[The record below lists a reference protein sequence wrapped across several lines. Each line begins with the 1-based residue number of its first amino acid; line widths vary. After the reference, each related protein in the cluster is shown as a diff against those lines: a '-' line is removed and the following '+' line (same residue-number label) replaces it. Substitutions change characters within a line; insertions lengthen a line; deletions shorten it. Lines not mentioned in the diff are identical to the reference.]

1 MISNIL
7 LVDDEAAALKLLA
20 DILSDEGYRLRPFN
34 NGELALRSMA
44 AVPPE
49 LILLDIHMP
58 GMDGFEVCRR
68 IKANPQLRE
77 IPVIFISAA
86 TELEEKVRAFQ
97 AGGVDYITKPFQKE
111 EVLARVKT
119 HVTLNHSLKEMKRI
133 AEELLKS
140 EANLKI
146 AQAIAHLGHWE
157 WDAHAEQFS
166 WSEEAYR
173 IFGFEPQNFPQ
184 DYDTFLRI
192 VHADDR
198 ERVADSLKRLQSGSG
213 FDIEYRIVL
222 PDGEVRI
229 VHCKSQLIKLGDDQK
244 PKIFGTVQY
253 FPQHDQATV
262 LGIIQDITE
271 HKKLEWRLEQLANT
285 DALTGCAS
293 RRHFLETAEQEI
305 LRIHRYGGE
314 LSVLAL
320 DLDHFKAI
328 NDEYGHHAGDLTLKK
343 LVEVCRGLVRE
354 VDMIGRLGGEE
365 FAILLPAT
373 SCARAF
379 EVAKRMCNAVAA
391 AEVPL
396 PSQTSLRF
404 TTSIGIASFSEG
416 DTCIDGVLSRA
427 DKALYEAK
435 KQGRNRV
442 ARSCIIDP
450 LVANAAFSA

>member
-7 LVDDEAAALKLLA
+7 LVDDEAAALKLLK

-34 NGELALRSMA
+34 NGELALRSMEA
-44 AVPPE
+44 APPE

-58 GMDGFEVCRR
+58 EMDGFEVCRR
-68 IKANPQLRE
+68 LKEKPQLKE

-86 TELEEKVRAFQ
+86 ADLEDKVRAFH
-97 AGGVDYITKPFQKE
+97 AGGVDYITKPFQKD
-111 EVLARVKT
+111 EVVARVKT
-119 HVTLNHSLKEMKRI
+119 HVKLNHSLKQMKRI

-157 WDAHAEQFS
+157 WDAHAGQFN

-184 DYDTFLRI
+184 DYDTFLSI
-192 VHADDR
+192 VHVDDR
-198 ERVADSLKRLQSGSG
+198 ERVANCLEHLQSGSG

-222 PDGEVRI
+222 PDNEIRV
-229 VHCKSQLIKLGDDQK
+229 VHCKSQLVQLGNDQK
-244 PKIFGTVQY
+244 PKIIGTVQY
-253 FPQHDQATV
+253 FPQHDQMTM
-262 LGIIQDITE
+262 LGIIQDITD
-271 HKKLEWRLEQLANT
+271 HKKLEWQLEQLANT

-293 RRHFLETAEQEI
+293 RRHFLEMAEQEI
-305 LRIHRYGGE
+305 LRIRRYGGH

-343 LVEVCRGLVRE
+343 LVEVCQGLLRE
-354 VDMIGRLGGEE
+354 VDLIGRLGGEE

-379 EVAKRMCNAVAA
+379 EVAKRMCEAVAA
-391 AEVPL
+391 TEVFV
-396 PSQTSLRF
+396 SKQTSLRF
-404 TTSIGIASFSEG
+404 TTSIGIATFLGE
-416 DTCIDGVLSRA
+416 DTSIDSMLGRA

-435 KQGRNRV
+435 RQGRNRV
-442 ARSCIIDP
+442 ARSCIIDSP
-450 LVANAAFSA
+450 IANEEIS